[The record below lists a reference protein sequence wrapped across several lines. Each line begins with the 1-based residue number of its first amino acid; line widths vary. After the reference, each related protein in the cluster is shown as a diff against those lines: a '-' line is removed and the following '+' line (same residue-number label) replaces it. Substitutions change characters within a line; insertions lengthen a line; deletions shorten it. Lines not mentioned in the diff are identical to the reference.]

1 MLRTVCHRPSVMPM
15 PFYVSLSS
23 LTLGNAGYIELF
35 SFLEI
40 GNSYHLTE
48 FICFPF
54 VVSEFRNMFFR
65 GHSAFF
71 KMSGQRLIYPVRFLI
86 FKSDL
91 NRIVTVLLEGLD
103 PNEVAPSTVMS

>member
-1 MLRTVCHRPSVMPM
+1 M

-40 GNSYHLTE
+40 GNGYHLTE

-65 GHSAFF
+65 VITDDGISSSFTKRYKA
-71 KMSGQRLIYPVRFLI
+71 I
-86 FKSDL
+86 
-91 NRIVTVLLEGLD
+91 NLD
-103 PNEVAPSTVMS
+103 VVVVKTGKHE